1 MANQEH
7 LIVNISANTK
17 GLQQGLQQAES
28 KLNQIG
34 GKLKNIG
41 STLTT
46 RFTLPMIAGAGAAIK
61 MAADFD
67 KSMTK
72 IKTLVGIAGAEVD
85 GMGDSVKTLATNA
98 GVSSSEAADAL
109 FFITS
114 AGLRGSEAMQ
124 VLEASTKAAAIG
136 LGETKT
142 VADLATSAMN
152 AYGSETLSATDA
164 TDVLTAAV
172 REGKLEASEL
182 SSAMGQT
189 LPVASNMGVRFHEV
203 GAAFAAMSRTG
214 TNAAQAST
222 QLNAIM
228 MGIMKPTEDAKKA
241 LEELGLSSEGLRQQ
255 IKDKGLLS
263 VLETLKDASE
273 RNSTAFERV
282 FGNVRALRGVLDLT
296 GKGAAVTAEI
306 FQRMAN
312 TSGITAEAF
321 EELQNSAEFKLRKGL
336 TELRNSFTELGGIL
350 MQTLLPSI
358 QGILNFVKNLFQ
370 GFMQLNPGVQKF
382 IIAITSLAAALPP
395 LIWAIGSLTTA
406 FAALN
411 LATGGILLAI
421 GAVAVAIGSAVEYN
435 NLKNQIDDLN
445 VSLDQL
451 ETNLKTVKGEFDGSA
466 ESSLKILQAEKKLA
480 EEKLKLA
487 KANRDLKQGGIV
499 EFFGYEND
507 EVKAL
512 SAEIKK
518 HTKTIENYDLAIKG
532 LESSLKQTSA
542 ATKDLSGSI
551 TLDMLKF
558 TDYIEP
564 EKGKELANSF
574 SDVVD
579 VAKVFKDEL
588 AELDKFDPNR
598 VTLAPEEIDLDGLD
612 ILLEK
617 YEKLKESTK
626 NLALAVGGVLTDAF
640 TNLAE
645 GGNFLEPI
653 MNALKQLLI
662 RLVAAAAAAAVLS
675 ALLPGNAV
683 KSVGGAK
690 GIFSL
695 LSGLN
700 VGEYA
705 NGGIISGPT
714 LGLMGE
720 YSGARSNPEVV
731 APLDKLKGMIGQT
744 GQNVNVGGEFRIQ
757 GQDLVVALQRAE
769 RNRKRIL

>member
-17 GLQQGLQQAES
+17 GLQQGLEQAQG
-28 KLNQIG
+28 KLSAFS

-41 STLTT
+41 STLSKSVS
-46 RFTLPMIAGAGAAIK
+46 LPLAIAGGAAIK
-61 MAADFD
+61 MATDFNESLNKVD
-67 KSMTK
+67 VAFGNSSNKVKDFAKTTLAQFGIAEGSALDMAALFGDMSTSMGLTQD
-72 IKTLVGIAGAEVD
+72 TAANLSTSLVGLAGD
-85 GMGDSVKTLATNA
+85 LASFKNINIEQATTALA
-98 GVSSSEAADAL
+98 GV
-109 FFITS
+109 FT
-114 AGLRGSEAMQ
+114 
-124 VLEASTKAAAIG
+124 
-136 LGETKT
+136 GETESLKRLGIVMT
-142 VADLATSAMN
+142 QANLQQFALNQGINKQVQDMSQA
-152 AYGSETLSATDA
+152 EK
-164 TDVLTAAV
+164 VLLRYNYVMSVTKNSQGDFE
-172 REGKLEASEL
+172 RTQE
-182 SSAMGQT
+182 
-189 LPVASNMGVRFHEV
+189 
-203 GAAFAAMSRTG
+203 GAANQMRIF
-214 TNAAQAST
+214 
-222 QLNAIM
+222 
-228 MGIMKPTEDAKKA
+228 
-241 LEELGLSSEGLRQQ
+241 SEGLKQLGSTIGQ
-255 IKDKGLLS
+255 VMLPAFTKMVSFANDLVKSFINLSEPAKNVVVVIGL
-263 VLETLKDASE
+263 
-273 RNSTAFERV
+273 
-282 FGNVRALRGVLDLT
+282 
-296 GKGAAVTAEI
+296 
-306 FQRMAN
+306 
-312 TSGITAEAF
+312 
-321 EELQNSAEFKLRKGL
+321 
-336 TELRNSFTELGGIL
+336 
-350 MQTLLPSI
+350 
-358 QGILNFVKNLFQ
+358 
-370 GFMQLNPGVQKF
+370 
-382 IIAITSLAAALPP
+382 IATALPP
-395 LIWAIGSLTTA
+395 LIWAVGSLTTA
-406 FAALN
+406 FASLN
-411 LATGGILLAI
+411 LVTGGILIGL
-421 GAVAVAIGSAVEYN
+421 GAVAVAIGSAVEYST
-435 NLKNQIDDLN
+435 LKNQIDDLN
-445 VSLDQL
+445 GSLISL
-451 ETNLKTVKGEFDGSA
+451 ESNLKTVKGEFDGSA
-466 ESSLKILQAEKKLA
+466 ESSLKVLQAEKKLA

-487 KANRDLKQGGIV
+487 KANRDLKQGSIAEV
-499 EFFGYEND
+499 IGYESD

-512 SAEIKK
+512 DAEIKK

-532 LESSLKQTSA
+532 LESSLSQTSQT
-542 ATKDLSGSI
+542 TKELSGAI

-653 MNALKQLLI
+653 MKALKQLLI

-700 VGEYA
+700 IGEYA

-731 APLDKLKGMIGQT
+731 APLDKLQGMIGQT